1 MDRENADD
9 ETQRIGWHTSAV
21 SKEILISDMD
31 DVLKESKSGIRWT
44 GTLNEFYTF
53 VRDERGR
60 PNAINGAF
68 DDQVMSYMIAQ
79 AMRAK
84 APAKPKPVR
93 IETNTSSHWMA
104 N

>member
-1 MDRENADD
+1 MDREIADD

-31 DVLKESKSGIRWT
+31 DSFKANKSGIRWT

-60 PNAINGAF
+60 PNAMNGAF

-79 AMRAK
+79 VMRAK
-84 APAKPKPVR
+84 APAKQKPVK
-93 IETNTSSHWMA
+93 IENNSTKHWMA
-104 N
+104 T